1 MPYKPEPPAATHR
14 QLQSGCVAVSPS
26 PPSPSPLPA
35 APPPCSP
42 PTPPFPPL
50 RAGEAIVF
58 APVAVVSVTFLLQG
72 DVASINQTDLHA
84 RMVARTGCIDPCVL
98 RLTLS
103 TGSVIVVAEA
113 ATPAAEAQTASA
125 VAAAFNA
132 VVTTDPASL
141 EDALGVKVLSVAPQ
155 VVAQSRTI
163 SLVVAPPPPA
173 APPPP
178 TVPPSPPPPIPPVNP
193 SGGGGDASG
202 DDSTIGIVLGVGG
215 GVLGVAAVGA
225 GSYFYVQKVKA
236 LKVKT
241 KDTVHV

>member
-1 MPYKPEPPAATHR
+1 
-14 QLQSGCVAVSPS
+14 
-26 PPSPSPLPA
+26 
-35 APPPCSP
+35 
-42 PTPPFPPL
+42 
-50 RAGEAIVF
+50 
-58 APVAVVSVTFLLQG
+58 
-72 DVASINQTDLHA
+72 
-84 RMVARTGCIDPCVL
+84 MVARTGCIDPCVL